1 MIRVELPYHLRNLA
15 RVQGELKL
23 DVEGVA
29 TIGAVLDRLE
39 TLHPA
44 LSGTMRDHGS
54 ARRRPFI
61 RFFACRRDL
70 SHEPLDCPL
79 PLEVQNGTEPLLIV
93 GAMAG
98 G

>member
-15 RVQGELKL
+15 RLQGEVKL
-23 DVEGVA
+23 DFEGVA
-29 TIGAVLDRLE
+29 TLGAVLDRLE
-39 TLHPA
+39 ALHPA
-44 LSGTMRDHGS
+44 LRGTMRDHGV

-61 RFFACRRDL
+61 RFFACKLDL
-70 SHEPLDCPL
+70 SHEPMNFPL
-79 PLEVQNGTEPLLIV
+79 PPEVQNGTEPLLIV